1 MTRAMAQM
9 AEVADNIR
17 IVERPTL
24 VRWVAQLV
32 DTSTGCKTTNLRSS
46 STPTTTAAPAAEVL
60 LINATKIVLLVPVV
74 RFKMAIMAQTR
85 TIK

>member
-9 AEVADNIR
+9 AEVVGNILM
-17 IVERPTL
+17 VGWPTL
-24 VRWVAQLV
+24 VRWVAQPE

-74 RFKMAIMAQTR
+74 RFKMAILAQTR